1 MSYGFPVTSRPPLRI
16 NINLLDTSWAL
27 WHGELNLVVTWRAPL
42 AYGQYRTCVI
52 SQRADT
58 DHRSPLNGISGRR
71 QAERSAGLELG
82 AGAAQRESCCQRRGL
97 GKRDTG
103 ERVVYETRRQ
113 PARDY
118 VELEE
123 HCSRTV
129 YPLVQVT
136 SDEPPPQPVHK

>member
-1 MSYGFPVTSRPPLRI
+1 MLLPPRLWTSSSFMSYGFPVTSRPPLRI

-82 AGAAQRESCCQRRGL
+82 AGAAQRGSCCQRRGL

-113 PARDY
+113 HVTVSSWRNTAQGQC
-118 VELEE
+118 VLW
-123 HCSRTV
+123 SR
-129 YPLVQVT
+129 
-136 SDEPPPQPVHK
+136 